1 MTSRQNY
8 SEVALLFGRMLGV
21 VLLDAVLM
29 YLDHFVGPDIPF
41 HLFYLLAV
49 FFGLKYVNES
59 FGYAIA
65 AISAFGAVVVNAWGT
80 GYPVSA
86 LSNAWQ
92 FASSFLMYS
101 MFCYLLGR
109 QMAGLRHARLA
120 LEKITNLHQ
129 TVISRT
135 RSGITAFRQD
145 GTCVLAN
152 EAAAAIV
159 GASKEELLQQNFRQ
173 LPSWR
178 DSGLMAA
185 AERALL
191 TDEIQQFEAYLTT
204 IGGNTLWCG
213 ANFSTFM
220 MNGEKYLLM
229 MFLDVTEKVA
239 AQQALLDA
247 KESAEAALARAALAE
262 RRITEISEETQRR
275 IGQEL
280 HDNLG
285 QLLTGVACLSQ
296 SLYQKLSKR
305 GFPEQDIAAMIT
317 RHINQGVADTRHLA
331 QGLYPVELQTAGLA
345 AMLERLAESVR
356 TVHGLEC
363 EFVQVGD
370 FVVEDDH
377 VAINL
382 FRIVQEAINNVTK
395 HSGATRVQIRA
406 VWPDGAGM
414 LEIVDNGR
422 GVDNW
427 DEVAKKGG
435 LGVHTMKYRADII
448 GATLLFASSPAGGTR
463 VAISLMP

>member
-1 MTSRQNY
+1 MHNVSHRPEPPGQI
-8 SEVALLFGRMLGV
+8 GWMLGV
-21 VLLDAVLM
+21 LALVGTLF
-29 YLDHFVGPDIPF
+29 YLDYCAGPNVPF

-49 FFGLKYVNES
+49 FFALKYVNES
-59 FGYAIA
+59 FGYAVA
-65 AISAFGAVVVNAWGT
+65 SISAFGAVVVSAWDAGQHA
-80 GYPVSA
+80 PA
-86 LSNAWQ
+86 LSNLWQ
-92 FASSFLMYS
+92 FATSFFMYS

-109 QMAGLRHARLA
+109 QMAGLKHARQA

-135 RSGITAFRQD
+135 RSGITAYRQD

-159 GASKEELLQQNFRQ
+159 GATKELLLQQNFRH
-173 LPSWR
+173 LESWR
-178 DSGLMAA
+178 DSGMLEA

-191 TDEIQQFEAYLTT
+191 TDTIQQFEAHLTT
-204 IGGNTLWCG
+204 SYGNTIWCG
-213 ANFSTFM
+213 ANFSTFI

-262 RRITEISEETQRR
+262 RRITDISEETQRR

-296 SLYQKLSKR
+296 SLYQQLKKR
-305 GFPEQDIAAMIT
+305 DLPEQEVAALIT
-317 RHINQGVADTRHLA
+317 RHINQGVADTRLLA

-345 AMLERLAESVR
+345 AMLERLADSVR
-356 TVHGLEC
+356 NVHQLDC
-363 EFVQVGD
+363 EFEQVGECAID
-370 FVVEDDH
+370 DDH
-377 VAINL
+377 MAINL
-382 FRIVQEAINNVTK
+382 FRIVQEAISNVTK
-395 HSGATRVQIRA
+395 HSGATQVQIRLE
-406 VWPDGAGM
+406 WSETLSR

-422 GVDNW
+422 GLVNS
-427 DEVAKKGG
+427 EEATKKGG
-435 LGVHTMKYRADII
+435 LGMHTMKYRADII
-448 GATLLFASSPAGGTR
+448 GATLAFASPPGGGTR
-463 VAISLMP
+463 VVISLVL